1 MKKVMLVLSLVFI
14 SNIILAQSA
23 ISKGSF
29 TIGGNISL
37 SSQSFENN
45 SNNITV
51 LSFNPKV
58 GYFFFDNFYTA
69 ISVNYYSQ
77 SMGDFSNKQF
87 GIGPSIRYYFDLDKI
102 KPFVGL
108 SYLYNEFTSSNFDY
122 TNSTRE
128 IVLTGGMNIF
138 VTNNFALET
147 SINYSF
153 IKYNLPSGFYL
164 NDSGKSNLFQIAVGV
179 NYFIY

>member
-29 TIGGNISL
+29 TVGGNISL

-69 ISVNYYSQ
+69 ISVNYFSQ

-87 GIGPSIRYYFDLDKI
+87 GIGPSFRYYFDLDKI

-122 TNSTRE
+122 KNSTRE

-164 NDSGKSNLFQIAVGV
+164 NDSGKSNLFQIAIGV